1 MRYDSRVD
9 ENQSGLIQAARDM
22 GASVLLL
29 HRVGMGCPPDILI
42 GYHGIDQLVEVK
54 TVKGELS
61 DGQAKF
67 IREWNGRKVKVART
81 VHDIISIVLAMG

>member
-1 MRYDSRVD
+1 MRYDARTD
-9 ENQSGLIQAARDM
+9 ETQPGIVQAARNF

-29 HRVGMGCPPDILI
+29 HRLGHSAPDILI

-61 DGQAKF
+61 DGQSEF
-67 IREWNGRKVKVART
+67 IRDWNGRPVRVVRS
-81 VHDIISIVLAMG
+81 VHEMLSLLLSMG

>member
-29 HRVGMGCPPDILI
+29 HRVGMGCPDLLLF
-42 GYHGIDQLVEVK
+42 YHGQYMLVEVK
-54 TVKGELS
+54 SPGGVLNERQRDWIAHWPGP
-61 DGQAKF
+61 
-67 IREWNGRKVKVART
+67 VKV
-81 VHDIISIVLAMG
+81 VHSSHEMISLLLSMG

>member
-29 HRVGMGCPPDILI
+29 HRVGNSTPDILI

-81 VHDIISIVLAMG
+81 VHDIIGIVLAMG